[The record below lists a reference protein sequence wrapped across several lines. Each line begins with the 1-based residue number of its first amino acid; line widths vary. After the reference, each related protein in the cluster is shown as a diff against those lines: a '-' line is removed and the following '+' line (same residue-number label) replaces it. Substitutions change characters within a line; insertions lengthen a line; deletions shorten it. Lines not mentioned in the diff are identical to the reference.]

1 MQKVPRLRRIV
12 AAGSDMRFR
21 LFAGYS
27 ARLGMVLGCA
37 IIAFVCAAGSPTL
50 LAANAESDYVI
61 QPGDVLL
68 VSVWREPDLQQP
80 VLVRPD
86 GGISFPLAGDLQ
98 AAGKT
103 IAQLTQDLASKIVKY
118 IPSPVV
124 TVTLQENLGNR
135 IYVTGK
141 VAKPG
146 VYLINQYVDVLQAL
160 SMAGGLTPFADR
172 DSIKILRREGGVEKV
187 LPFNYKQVEK
197 GRELEQNIRLRPGDT
212 VLVP

>member
-1 MQKVPRLRRIV
+1 MKLGLEDTRFARFGLGAGLLLYFLLLAVWSPPIF
-12 AAGSDMRFR
+12 AAGEE
-21 LFAGYS
+21 A
-27 ARLGMVLGCA
+27 
-37 IIAFVCAAGSPTL
+37 
-50 LAANAESDYVI
+50 DYVI

-68 VSVWREPDLQQP
+68 ISVWREPDLQQTI
-80 VLVRPD
+80 LVRPD
-86 GGISFPLAGDLQ
+86 GGISFPLAGDVP

-103 IAQLTQDLASKIVKY
+103 IGELTQALTAKIVKY

-135 IYVTGK
+135 IFVTGK
-141 VAKPG
+141 VTKPG

-172 DSIKILRREGGVEKV
+172 GKIKILRREGGAERV

-197 GRELEQNIRLRPGDT
+197 GEALEQNILLRSGDT

>member
-1 MQKVPRLRRIV
+1 
-12 AAGSDMRFR
+12 MRHG
-21 LFAGYS
+21 LFARQHT
-27 ARLGMVLGCA
+27 RLSLILACAVLAITCA
-37 IIAFVCAAGSPTL
+37 VRAPTL
-50 LAANAESDYVI
+50 LAAGADVDYVI

-68 VSVWREPDLQQP
+68 VSVWREPDLQQT

-103 IAQLTQDLASKIVKY
+103 IAQVTEALTSKIVKY

-172 DSIKILRREGGVEKV
+172 AKIKILRREGGGEQV

-197 GRELEQNIRLRPGDT
+197 GQGLEQNIRLRPGDT

>member
-1 MQKVPRLRRIV
+1 MKFGLKDTRFAQFGLGVGFLVYFLISAVWSPPIF
-12 AAGSDMRFR
+12 AAGEE
-21 LFAGYS
+21 A
-27 ARLGMVLGCA
+27 
-37 IIAFVCAAGSPTL
+37 
-50 LAANAESDYVI
+50 DYVI

-68 VSVWREPDLQQP
+68 ISVWREPDLQQTI
-80 VLVRPD
+80 LVRPD
-86 GGISFPLAGDLQ
+86 GGISFPLAGDLP

-103 IAQLTQDLASKIVKY
+103 IAQLTQALSAKIVKY

-135 IYVTGK
+135 IYVTGR

-146 VYLINQYVDVLQAL
+146 VYLINQYVDVLQAI
-160 SMAGGLTPFADR
+160 SMAGGLTPFAER
-172 DSIKILRREGGVEKV
+172 ANIKILRREGGAERV

-197 GRELEQNIRLRPGDT
+197 GQALEQNIRLRPGDT

>member
-1 MQKVPRLRRIV
+1 
-12 AAGSDMRFR
+12 MRHG
-21 LFAGYS
+21 LFARQHT
-27 ARLGMVLGCA
+27 RLSLILACAVLAITCA
-37 IIAFVCAAGSPTL
+37 VRAPTL
-50 LAANAESDYVI
+50 LAAGADVDYVI

-68 VSVWREPDLQQP
+68 VSVWREPDLQQT

-103 IAQLTQDLASKIVKY
+103 IAQVTEALTSKIIKY

-172 DSIKILRREGGVEKV
+172 AKIKILRREGGAEQV

-197 GRELEQNIRLRPGDT
+197 GQGLEQNIRLRPGDT